1 MKQEL
6 EEVNKWSLITGEN
19 DSDSDDNNPA
29 CCQVY
34 SDPYNV
40 MRSVAFVPITPQSF
54 STREVI
60 GEESN
65 LNYHSTQGSDSPT
78 KDLDTQKNSNS
89 VEECPVSEETS
100 STTPDEVSNTTALTQ
115 DPKSEQAALNLSFI
129 SGNLTMFDLD
139 PTLSMVPLPST
150 PSQNTKCVHV
160 PEAGTQPTVD
170 ASCQIKNTEQETENE
185 PDLR

>member
-54 STREVI
+54 STREVV
-60 GEESN
+60 GEESDID
-65 LNYHSTQGSDSPT
+65 YHSTQGSDSPS
-78 KDLDTQKNSNS
+78 KELDTQKESNS
-89 VEECPVSEETS
+89 VKKCPVSDNTS
-100 STTPDEVSNTTALTQ
+100 STTPDEVSNTTASTQ
-115 DPKSEQAALNLSFI
+115 KLQCEHAALDLGFI
-129 SGNLTMFDLD
+129 SSNLTMFDLD
-139 PTLSMVPLPST
+139 PTLSMVPPPASPSL
-150 PSQNTKCVHV
+150 NTKSVHV
-160 PEAGTQPTVD
+160 HEAGTEPTVD
-170 ASCQIKNTEQETENE
+170 ASCQINNTEQETENE
-185 PDLR
+185 PDLG